1 MASPADPNLETAAL
15 LSPHR
20 RALLAGALAALP
32 WGVSGCLRREP
43 MRLAGHPWPG
53 YEPLFLART
62 LGYLPD
68 SLQLHDSA
76 TVRESLDL
84 MRQGRADGAMLT
96 LDEVLQLRDQGMAL
110 QIVLVFDVSSGADVL
125 LARPRLRS
133 LAALRGRRVG
143 VEPTVLGTLLLT
155 MLLERA
161 GMTTQDITLRHIPHE
176 RHEDAWLQG
185 EVDALLTYEP
195 VAGRLTAR
203 GARPLL
209 STRQLPDTIFDVL
222 AVRPEQ
228 ASANTSALRQGL
240 DAHFKALR
248 YLRQNPWD
256 AAYRVAPRLQVSAE
270 ALIDSLRGLELP
282 DLVGNRTYL
291 AGPSSSLRQ
300 AALKLSP
307 LMQRAGLLQRPVDTR
322 DLFSSAYLPQ
332 S

>member
-1 MASPADPNLETAAL
+1 MASPATSNRETAAL
-15 LSPHR
+15 RSPQR
-20 RALLAGALAALP
+20 RTLLARALAPLP
-32 WGVSGCLRREP
+32 WGLSGCLRREP
-43 MRLAGHPWPG
+43 LRLAGHPWPG

-62 LGYLPD
+62 LGYLPE

-84 MRQGRADGAMLT
+84 MRQGHAHGVMAT
-96 LDEVLQLRDQGMAL
+96 LDEVLQLRDQGMPL

-125 LARPRLRS
+125 LAHPRVRS

-143 VEPTVLGTLLLT
+143 IEPTVLGTLLLT
-155 MLLERA
+155 MALERA
-161 GMTTQDITLRHIPHE
+161 GMTTQDITLHHLPHE
-176 RHEDAWLQG
+176 RHEAAWRQG
-185 EVDALLTYEP
+185 EIDALITYEP
-195 VAGRLTAR
+195 VAGRLVAR
-203 GARPLL
+203 GARLLL

-222 AVRPEQ
+222 AVHPEQ
-228 ASANTSALRQGL
+228 ASAHTSTLRQGL
-240 DAHFKALR
+240 DGYFKALR

-282 DLVGNRTYL
+282 DLIGNRNYL
-291 AGPSSSLRQ
+291 AGPDSNLRR
-300 AALKLSP
+300 AALRLSP

-322 DLFSSAYLPQ
+322 DLLSSAYLPQ